1 MLFDKVMDELED
13 HYKRSLLSVADG
25 TFDEVYSQRFKRTND
40 KSVSASFTKNSGQS
54 IIFLLNI

>member
-1 MLFDKVMDELED
+1 MGELED